1 MNQLLSQQL
10 HEVLAGMASPSKLAC
25 EQSLRVAATTL
36 ANSPAHEVSAMRV
49 VGVLGLDDV
58 AELRALV
65 AQLVQ
70 EFELDA
76 SVRIHV
82 GSFSVRFSRPA
93 SEDA

>member
-1 MNQLLSQQL
+1 L
-10 HEVLAGMASPSKLAC
+10 
-25 EQSLRVAATTL
+25 
-36 ANSPAHEVSAMRV
+36 RV

-65 AQLVQ
+65 GRLVQ

-93 SEDA
+93 SGDA